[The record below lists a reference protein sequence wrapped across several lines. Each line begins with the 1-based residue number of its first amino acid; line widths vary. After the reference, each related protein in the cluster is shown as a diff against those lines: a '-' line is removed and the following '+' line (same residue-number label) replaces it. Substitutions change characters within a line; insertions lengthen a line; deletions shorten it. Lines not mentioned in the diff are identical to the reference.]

1 MHRFSK
7 ALAVAALTLWLP
19 LAAQAAPAVD
29 SLRVYAFDCGRIE
42 FKDLG
47 NFSDTGEYDG
57 HPGTLSEPCFL
68 IRHPKGDLLWDTGL
82 GDRFAATPG
91 GEEVRAGVRA
101 IVDTP
106 LLAQLQQIG
115 VTPADIEFLA
125 FSHFHWDHTGNANAF
140 TKSTWLLSRREVEE
154 LEGSHLPPNVKP
166 DTLSGRKE
174 AKVELIDLDRDVF
187 GDGTVKILRAN
198 GHTAGHQVLML
209 KLPKS
214 GVVIL
219 SGDLFHTRENF
230 AQDRMPV
237 FNYSRGE
244 TLGSIDRIKRILR
257 NTNGRIVIQHEPEDF
272 KALPKIPAYLD

>member
-1 MHRFSK
+1 MQRFRK
-7 ALAVAALTLWLP
+7 TLAALVLVLCMP
-19 LAAQAAPAVD
+19 LAAHAAASVD
-29 SLRVYAFDCGRIE
+29 SLRVYVFDCGRIT
-42 FKDLG
+42 FKDMA

-57 HPGTLSEPCFL
+57 KPGTLVEPCFL

-82 GDRFAATPG
+82 GDRFAATRG
-91 GEEVRAGVRA
+91 GEEIRPGVRA

-115 VTPADIEFLA
+115 MTPADIEFLA

-140 TKSTWLLSRREVEE
+140 THSTWLLSRREVDA
-154 LEGSHLPPNVKP
+154 LEGSPTPPNVNA
-166 DTLSGRKE
+166 DNLSGRKQ

-198 GHTAGHQVLML
+198 GHTAGHQVLLL

-214 GVVIL
+214 GVVML
-219 SGDLFHTRENF
+219 SGDAVHTRENYE
-230 AQDRMPV
+230 QNRMPV

-244 TLGSIDRIKRILR
+244 TLGSLDRIHRILA
-257 NTNGRIVIQHEPEDF
+257 NTHGRLIIQHEPKDF
-272 KALPKIPAYLD
+272 EALPKIPAYLE